1 MRKKNSI
8 SLGPGAASLI
18 LIFVALAM
26 AALGM
31 LSLMTARND
40 LKLSARSAEVTEAVY
55 RLYAEAEERRAELD
69 SLLVSAARGS
79 GDEADFYARVG
90 EGLPEDM
97 ALDDDLIVWTQTD
110 GTRNLACAL
119 RVQPPYNGARAVW
132 VRHSLTAEISEGM
145 EDFEDEWNW

>member
-40 LKLSARSAEVTEAVY
+40 LKLSSRSAEVTEAVY

-90 EGLPEDM
+90 ESLPEDM

-110 GTRNLACAL
+110 GTRNLSCAL

>member
-1 MRKKNSI
+1 MRRKNSI

-18 LIFVALAM
+18 LIFVALAL

-40 LKLSARSAEVTEAVY
+40 WKFSARSAEVTGAVY
-55 RLYAEAEERRAELD
+55 SLYEAAEDRRAELD

-79 GDEADFYARVG
+79 GDEHDFYARVA

-97 ALDDDLIVWTQTD
+97 SLSDDLIVWTQTD

-119 RVQPPYNGARAVW
+119 RVLPPGGGARAVW
-132 VRHSLTAEISEGM
+132 VRHSLTSEISEGM

>member
-79 GDEADFYARVG
+79 GYEADFYARVG